1 MKLIVTIPAYNEE
14 ATIAQV
20 IEEIPRAIVGLDQV
34 EVLVLDDGSTD
45 GTVQAALA
53 AGADYVISNGRNQG
67 LAATFKRALQEALV
81 RGADIIVNTDGDN
94 HYDQSRIPDLIQPL
108 LRHQADLVIGNRNI
122 DELPMAIGNKY
133 GNKLANLLMQRL
145 LGLPKADVSSG
156 FRAYTREA
164 ALRLNVLSSH
174 TYTHETL
181 FNALDQ
187 QLAVVSLPLRA
198 REVTRPSRLIRSL
211 PRHVWNAGMV
221 ILRSFTLYR
230 PLQVYA
236 TIGAVFAFLGLIPFV
251 RFLWF
256 YLQGDGGGHV
266 QSLVMGGA
274 LWFLGIQCLVVAL
287 LASAIRW
294 NRRLIEEMLVR
305 LKRQQMEQWAVGT
318 QPGVAPSGNGDGEP
332 EEAQEELRAA

>member
-20 IEEIPRAIVGLDQV
+20 IREIPRAIVGVSQV

-45 GTVQAALA
+45 GTVEAALA
-53 AGADYVISNGRNQG
+53 AGADYVISNGRNRG
-67 LAATFKRALQEALV
+67 LAVTFKRALHEALT
-81 RGADIIVNTDGDN
+81 RGADIIVNTDADN
-94 HYDQSRIPDLIQPL
+94 HYDQSKIPDLIQPL
-108 LRHQADLVIGNRNI
+108 LRHQADLVIGNRDI

-145 LGLPKADVSSG
+145 LGLPDADVSSG

-164 ALRLNVLSSH
+164 ALHLNVLSPH

-181 FNALDQ
+181 LNALDQ
-187 QLAVVSLPLRA
+187 RLAVVSLPLRA
-198 REVTRPSRLIRSL
+198 REVTRPSRLIRSI
-211 PRHVWNAGMV
+211 PSHIWNAGLV

-230 PLQVYA
+230 PLHVYA
-236 TIGAVFAFLGLIPFV
+236 TVGALFAFLGLIPFA

-256 YLQGDGGGHV
+256 YTQGDGGGHV
-266 QSLVMGGA
+266 QSLVVGGA

-294 NRRLIEEMLVR
+294 NRRLIEEMLFR
-305 LKRQQMEQWAVGT
+305 LKRQQVEHWPVGT
-318 QPGVAPSGNGDGEP
+318 QPAVAPSGNGDGQP
-332 EEAQEELRAA
+332 EHAREEIRAA